1 MADSSQDSAVKRAQ
15 KITAEECT
23 AYFHGEDIGSNPMG
37 TEYDPEEWLT
47 KLRGGTS
54 ETELLKFD
62 PSAAVSSIRGAMTA

>member
-23 AYFHGEDIGSNPMG
+23 AYFQGEDIGSNPVG
-37 TEYDPEEWLT
+37 TEYDPEEWLA
-47 KLRGGTS
+47 KLRSGTS

-62 PSAAVSSIRGAMTA
+62 PSAAVYPFAGP